1 MNVNKNFK
9 NQQKFETKLNDLISE
24 ISVFLIKN
32 MNKKNDYKIFRSR
45 IDNIHFNHHFLK
57 INFDKK
63 NNVKKLKYVFHV
75 IYEKKT
81 MNKNLQLMKNEL
93 KHEIVFVKTK
103 FDANIDEEFS
113 YKADIISFSVKASS
127 TRKIKKKTIIDFI
140 FFQRIDVIKS
150 VKSSFV
156 IKKKR
161 IKKIIK
167 KKLCIS

>member
-1 MNVNKNFK
+1 
-9 NQQKFETKLNDLISE
+9 
-24 ISVFLIKN
+24 

-63 NNVKKLKYVFHV
+63 NNVKKSKYVFHV
-75 IYEKKT
+75 IYEKKM

-93 KHEIVFVKTK
+93 KYEIALVKTK
-103 FDANIDEEFS
+103 FDANIDEKFL
-113 YKADIISFSVKASS
+113 YKIDIISLSVKTSS
-127 TRKIKKKTIIDFI
+127 IRKIKKKKIIDFI
-140 FFQRIDVIKS
+140 FFKRFDVIKS

-167 KKLCIS
+167 KKSVYFLIDKKSEHKKKTRI